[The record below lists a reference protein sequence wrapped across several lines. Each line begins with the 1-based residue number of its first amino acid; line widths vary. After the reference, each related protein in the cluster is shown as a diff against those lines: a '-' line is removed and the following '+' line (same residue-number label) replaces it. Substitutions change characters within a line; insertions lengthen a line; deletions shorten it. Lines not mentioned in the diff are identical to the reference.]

1 MKRYN
6 NSMNKNLSIKEV
18 LKWRNESIEMEGNVN
33 EEILI
38 EKLKE
43 ITTSI

>member
-18 LKWRNESIEMEGNVN
+18 LKWCNESIEMEGNVN